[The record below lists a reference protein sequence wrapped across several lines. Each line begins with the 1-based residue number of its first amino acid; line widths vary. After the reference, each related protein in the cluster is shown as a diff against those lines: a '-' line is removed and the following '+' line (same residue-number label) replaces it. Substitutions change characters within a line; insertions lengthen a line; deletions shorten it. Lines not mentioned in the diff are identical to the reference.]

1 MRKILVF
8 LLALICLNVFSQNI
22 REGKSSYGT
31 VLYNFDGKYLRQGK
45 SSYGTVL
52 YNFDGIIPKAITL
65 MICL

>member
-31 VLYNFDGKYLRQGK
+31 VLYNFDG
-45 SSYGTVL
+45 
-52 YNFDGIIPKAITL
+52 IIPKAITL